1 MKKFIYLL
9 LITITVASCGNKEG
23 SVDSLI
29 ENGNLSEIKAKKAEL
44 STQQKELKAKI
55 DKLNTFI
62 EKEEKHDRA
71 LLVLSLIH
79 I

>member
-29 ENGNLSEIKAKKAEL
+29 ENGNLSEIKAKKVVVEITVSANNVIC
-44 STQQKELKAKI
+44 AKGTVI
-55 DKLNTFI
+55 AVKMPDSMSPT
-62 EKEEKHDRA
+62 
-71 LLVLSLIH
+71 
-79 I
+79 